1 MEIRSGPRRG
11 RGPETTTTAEVLDAA
26 PSGGARL
33 VGTFTIDFKVFYYWT
48 EPKVVG
54 RPRGCVVDIHEE
66 GLFQPELIIAN
77 EAELQLTHW
86 EFQVK
91 DPKTGLLK
99 LSESLRPSGY
109 LARLSW
115 RCHCPSRGR
124 RAQSSAARMSSDGA
138 RIAESR
144 TGARRYYRGK
154 LLIPNMSLHHFPF
167 DVQNLRI
174 CIKPHKK
181 TIDELELHPLP
192 DECAIEHH
200 ARHEWRVIG
209 SCTAMRADG
218 VEISSSRFSR
228 HLGPRA
234 SGVRRRRRRATTICR
249 RRLLVPAPRIRTRVT
264 SRTPLPVGVRIKAG
278 SGAAATRIV
287 RGDES
292 RRRRDAD
299 DPRRQ
304 SRGRD
309 ADPTR
314 GDKVAAAGTRRTLR
328 TRRPPRS
335 TRRCTSSYWSSASL
349 TGTSG

>member
-1 MEIRSGPRRG
+1 ML
-11 RGPETTTTAEVLDAA
+11 VL
-26 PSGGARL
+26 
-33 VGTFTIDFKVFYYWT
+33 
-48 EPKVVG
+48 
-54 RPRGCVVDIHEE
+54 
-66 GLFQPELIIAN
+66 
-77 EAELQLTHW
+77 
-86 EFQVK
+86 
-91 DPKTGLLK
+91 
-99 LSESLRPSGY
+99 
-109 LARLSW
+109 
-115 RCHCPSRGR
+115 
-124 RAQSSAARMSSDGA
+124 
-138 RIAESR
+138 AESR

-234 SGVRRRRRRATTICR
+234 SGVRRRRRRATTIVGVAFSFR
-249 RRLLVPAPRIRTRVT
+249 RRGLERA
-264 SRTPLPVGVRIKAG
+264 SRLARLYPVGVRIKAG

-292 RRRRDAD
+292 
-299 DPRRQ
+299 
-304 SRGRD
+304 
-309 ADPTR
+309 
-314 GDKVAAAGTRRTLR
+314 
-328 TRRPPRS
+328 
-335 TRRCTSSYWSSASL
+335 
-349 TGTSG
+349 